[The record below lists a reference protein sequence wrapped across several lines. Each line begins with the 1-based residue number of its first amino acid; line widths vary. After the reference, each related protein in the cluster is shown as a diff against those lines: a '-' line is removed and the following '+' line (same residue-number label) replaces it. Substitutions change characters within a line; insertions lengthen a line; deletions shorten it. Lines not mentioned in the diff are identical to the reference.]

1 MNASA
6 LDPYSELTKPR
17 IVTIVLVTTALGFF
31 VGGHGI
37 DSPLIL
43 VMTLL
48 GTALSTGG
56 PACST
61 TIWNAMSMPSC
72 VALVTDHCRR
82 EKYRQRQHCPS
93 VSQ

>member
-6 LDPYSELTKPR
+6 LDPYFALPKSR
-17 IVTIVLVTTALGFF
+17 IVTMVLVTTALGFF

-48 GTALSTGG
+48 GTALSAGG
-56 PACST
+56 RRAQSLFGT
-61 TIWNAMSMPSC
+61 R
-72 VALVTDHCRR
+72 CRR
-82 EKYRQRQHCPS
+82 RHAS
-93 VSQ
+93 HS